1 MPNDAFFLLS
11 PSRHT
16 VLVHDHGMTHEQAF
30 DDLVMHATTPEAL
43 AMVQELQE
51 TPAGRRVLDELRR
64 WWHADG
70 LPVPWDNLLDLSPR
84 HEAER

>member
-1 MPNDAFFLLS
+1 MTSEPASFLLS

-30 DDLVMHATTPEAL
+30 DTLAMEMTTPEAL
-43 AMVQELQE
+43 ALVQGFQE
-51 TPAGRRVLDELRR
+51 TPAGRRVLALLRD

-70 LPVPWDNLLDLSPR
+70 LPVPWDNLLELK
-84 HEAER
+84 